1 MWVCLSTSNIS
12 LLTQYVS
19 AHTITGNVVDI
30 WNVCMAFWES
40 GLKEDWPGRCYKY
53 LVCVQMLYPFLQMLG
68 ISLFIEKQMLK
79 KPAEV
84 SVRGKKGWDVPP
96 ACIHV
101 ASRGY
106 GTGSGHQSAD
116 IKVHALNLW
125 AKL

>member
-1 MWVCLSTSNIS
+1 MYGFL
-12 LLTQYVS
+12 
-19 AHTITGNVVDI
+19 G
-30 WNVCMAFWES
+30 S

-53 LVCVQMLYPFLQMLG
+53 LVCVQMRYPFLQMSG

-84 SVRGKKGWDVPP
+84 SVRGKKGWAVPP

-101 ASRGY
+101 ASRGC
-106 GTGSGHQSAD
+106 GTGSRHQSAD
-116 IKVHALNLW
+116 IKVQTKNLW